1 MTDGRSWIF
10 SPPGFK
16 FGPFCAEQSIL
27 DVFSPAIAM
36 FAPTSS
42 FSAAVQV
49 RDLRDAAV
57 PSRLC
62 GRVGAGHHHLR
73 HAAVMC
79 GSARGA
85 AGLAEVLRAWVGR
98 ACSAPVAAHC
108 LATHSAKCGP
118 FCQTDAVAC
127 GAAAHHLYFLTA
139 FRCRSLTFHCH
150 AEHDA
155 GDPHG

>member
-85 AGLAEVLRAWVGR
+85 AAGRGSAGVGR
-98 ACSAPVAAHC
+98 PRLQRASGSALPSNPLCQVRAVLPDRCRCLWCCCTSPLFSHC
-108 LATHSAKCGP
+108 LSMP
-118 FCQTDAVAC
+118 FVD
-127 GAAAHHLYFLTA
+127 LPLP
-139 FRCRSLTFHCH
+139 CRT
-150 AEHDA
+150 
-155 GDPHG
+155 